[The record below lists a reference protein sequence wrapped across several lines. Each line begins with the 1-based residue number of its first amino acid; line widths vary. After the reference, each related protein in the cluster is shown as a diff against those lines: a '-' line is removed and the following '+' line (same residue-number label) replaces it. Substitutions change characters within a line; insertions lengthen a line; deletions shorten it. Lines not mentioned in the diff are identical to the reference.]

1 MTSCDDDVQ
10 DVADYLNVSRSLL
23 DLRFREHLGESV
35 YASILNVRLEEVKR
49 QLRTTSDQIGQIAVD
64 CGWENPASLKN
75 LFKRL
80 YGVSMRD
87 WRNTN

>member
-49 QLRTTSDQIGQIAVD
+49 RLRTMSDQIGRIAVD

-87 WRNTN
+87 WRNAN

>member
-49 QLRTTSDQIGQIAVD
+49 RLRTSSDQIGRIAVD

-87 WRNTN
+87 WRNAN